1 MRVRL
6 VKVNVEAWSVHPVR
20 ESDIMADLPGE
31 VVEIDATT
39 YRYWVAVMGQF
50 LLMQDDMDDK
60 AKGGSQ

>member
-6 VKVNVEAWSVHPVR
+6 VKVNVAAWSVHPVR
-20 ESDIMADLPGE
+20 
-31 VVEIDATT
+31 EIDATT